1 MPNGAREIFY
11 NEGGGPLPDELARGA
26 RFVRPG
32 RFTYPGGRND
42 VNPLLAYP
50 LGLSSYPPHIVAG
63 MGGSRPIYSRG
74 SPSYPYY
81 GSRFGG
87 GGGGGYY
94 RSGFG
99 AGGMSMVSSSWDFP

>member
-1 MPNGAREIFY
+1 MFY

-26 RFVRPG
+26 RFVRSG

-81 GSRFGG
+81 PGAPSRLGG
-87 GGGGGYY
+87 GGGGGRGYY

-99 AGGMSMVSSSWDFP
+99 GSGMAMVSSWDFP